1 MDGRQGELTIERM
14 CILAAVSRAS
24 YYRFGVHGADVDE
37 EESRLRDA
45 IQRVAIE
52 SRQYGYRRV
61 THALRAQGW
70 EVNHKRTARLMRE
83 DGLLAIRKRRFVPQ
97 TTDSRH
103 DFEVA
108 INVAR
113 RLTPTAINQLW
124 VADITYVRLG
134 RADVFLAVVLDAFS
148 RKVVGWNLGPRL
160 TTELSLA
167 ALTNAI
173 DSRRPPPG
181 LIHHSDRGV
190 QYASGAYVDALIQH
204 GMIPSMS
211 RPGNPYDNAK
221 CERFMKTLKQE
232 EIYCSEYRDM
242 EDLRANLSVFLDRY
256 YNATR
261 LHSALGYLSPDEFE
275 KRAAQSATAE
285 IPQAPRMSF
294 SRHEEIYP
302 SDVRP

>member
-1 MDGRQGELTIERM
+1 M

-24 YYRFGVHGADVDE
+24 YYRFGAPGADSDE
-37 EESRLRDA
+37 EEPRLRDA

-70 EVNHKRTARLMRE
+70 EVNHKRVARLMRE
-83 DGLLAIRKRRFVPQ
+83 DGLLAIRKRRFVPR
-97 TTDSRH
+97 TTNSKH

-113 RLTPTAINQLW
+113 RLIPTAMNQLW

-134 RADVFLAVVLDAFS
+134 RVDVFLAVVMDAFS

-160 TTELSLA
+160 TAELPLA
-167 ALTNAI
+167 ALTNAV
-173 DSRRPPPG
+173 DSRRPAPG

-190 QYASGAYVDALIQH
+190 QYASDAYIDMLLQH

-242 EDLRANLSVFLDRY
+242 EDLRTNLSVFLDRY
-256 YNATR
+256 YNTAR

-285 IPQAPRMSF
+285 IPPAPRMSF
-294 SRHEEIYP
+294 SRHKEIYP
-302 SDVRP
+302 SDVRL

>member
-1 MDGRQGELTIERM
+1 M
-14 CILAAVSRAS
+14 CRLAAVSRAS
-24 YYRFGVHGADVDE
+24 YYRHCGPQPPDDE

-45 IQRVAIE
+45 IQRITLE
-52 SRQYGYRRV
+52 NRHYGYRRV

-70 EVNHKRTARLMRE
+70 NVNHKRVARLMRL
-83 DGLLAIRKRRFVPQ
+83 DNLLAIRKRRFAPV
-97 TTDSRH
+97 TTASKH
-103 DFEVA
+103 DLEVS

-134 RADVFLAVVLDAFS
+134 RIDVLLAVVMDAFS
-148 RKVVGWNLGPRL
+148 RKVVGWNLDR
-160 TTELSLA
+160 SLA
-167 ALTNAI
+167 TALPLQALRSAI
-173 DSRRPPPG
+173 ASRRPAPG

-190 QYASGAYVDALIQH
+190 QYASAAYVDTLLKH

-232 EIYCSEYRDM
+232 EIRCFEYHDIK
-242 EDLRANLSVFLDRY
+242 DLRSNLNRFFDTY
-256 YNATR
+256 YNAKR
-261 LHSALGYLSPDEFE
+261 LHSALGYLSPDSFE
-275 KRAAQSATAE
+275 QNAVASLNLTNPAA
-285 IPQAPRMSF
+285 PKMSF
-294 SRHEEIYP
+294 SRHEEIYQ

>member
-1 MDGRQGELTIERM
+1 M
-14 CILAAVSRAS
+14 CTLAAVSRSS
-24 YYRFGVHGADVDE
+24 YYRFCAPRADTDE

-45 IQRVAIE
+45 IQREAIA
-52 SRQYGYRRV
+52 SRHYGYRRV
-61 THALRAQGW
+61 TRALRAQGW
-70 EVNHKRTARLMRE
+70 EVNHKRVARLMRE
-83 DGLLAIRKRRFVPQ
+83 DGLLAIRKRRFSPQ
-97 TTDSRH
+97 TTDSGH

-108 INVAR
+108 VNIAR
-113 RLTPTAINQLW
+113 RMIPTAINQLW

-134 RADVFLAVVLDAFS
+134 RVDVFLAVVMDAFS
-148 RKVVGWNLGPRL
+148 RKIVGWSLAPKL
-160 TTELSLA
+160 TTEL
-167 ALTNAI
+167 ALTALSNAI
-173 DSRRPPPG
+173 ESRKPAPG

-190 QYASGAYVDALIQH
+190 QYASIAYVDTLLQH

-232 EIYCSEYRDM
+232 EIRCFEYRDI

-275 KRAAQSATAE
+275 RRAAQSTTAE

-302 SDVRP
+302 PDVRD